1 VKPPKTRKISA
12 QKKSNGFDVPD
23 TYGTSLP
30 FNETVTYPSY
40 GGRGKRNS
48 IAQQEGFNVKVRV
61 PLYTSKDGTTRYAD
75 GMKPGFVTETYSNY
89 ETGRNPQR
97 SGPTLRRG
105 RGTVTLKRGGVVGPK
120 NVKDSSQAFDNYINS
135 LKRDKIIKKVATK
148 KTNMAKAGRNTTGK
162 RTAQ

>member
-1 VKPPKTRKISA
+1 MKPPKPRKTSA
-12 QKKSNGFDVPD
+12 KKKGNGFNVPD
-23 TYGTSLP
+23 TYGSSLP
-30 FNETVTYPSY
+30 FKETVTYPSY

-97 SGPTLRRG
+97 TGPTLRRG

-120 NVKDSSQAFDNYINS
+120 NVKDSSQAFDNYIKS
-135 LKRDKIIKKVATK
+135 MQRDNIIKKSEKK
-148 KTNMAKAGRNTTGK
+148 KTNMAKAGRNTTG
-162 RTAQ
+162 RRRAF